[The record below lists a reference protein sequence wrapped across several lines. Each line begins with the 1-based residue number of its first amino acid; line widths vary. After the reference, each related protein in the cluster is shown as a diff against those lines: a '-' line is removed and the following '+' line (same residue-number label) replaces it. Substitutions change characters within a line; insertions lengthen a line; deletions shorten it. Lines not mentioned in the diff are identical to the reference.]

1 MRRSGGSLDAEKWL
15 DIRVG
20 PSRCGAQC
28 KTRRGAPLSSG
39 VITSSCSVNR
49 DYDRFVEDILAQY
62 LYEYHK
68 RRQDVGVDLYVGY
81 MITVSF
87 MESERGGH

>member
-1 MRRSGGSLDAEKWL
+1 L
-15 DIRVG
+15 
-20 PSRCGAQC
+20 
-28 KTRRGAPLSSG
+28 
-39 VITSSCSVNR
+39 CSVNR